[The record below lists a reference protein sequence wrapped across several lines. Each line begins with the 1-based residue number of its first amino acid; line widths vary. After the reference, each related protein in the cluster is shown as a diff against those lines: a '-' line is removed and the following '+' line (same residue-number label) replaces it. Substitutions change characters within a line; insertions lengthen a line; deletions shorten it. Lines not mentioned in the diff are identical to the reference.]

1 MSLQQEP
8 EQVLVLVLV
17 LVLEPAW
24 VLVLA
29 RVLVWVLVRVLGLV
43 LVPAWVQVL
52 VGVLIAATS
61 QAGVWVCRFLESKP
75 ARLAAR
81 LVRWVFRHL
90 VVACA
95 H

>member
-8 EQVLVLVLV
+8 EQVLGLVLEPAWVQVPVGVLEWVLVRVLV

-24 VLVLA
+24 VLVL
-29 RVLVWVLVRVLGLV
+29 
-43 LVPAWVQVL
+43 
-52 VGVLIAATS
+52 VGVLIAVGS
-61 QAGVWVCRFLESKP
+61 QTGVWVCRFLESKP

-81 LVRWVFRHL
+81 LVRLVFRHL

>member
-1 MSLQQEP
+1 MSLQ
-8 EQVLVLVLV
+8 
-17 LVLEPAW
+17 LEPAW
-24 VLVLA
+24 VLV
-29 RVLVWVLVRVLGLV
+29 LV
-43 LVPAWVQVL
+43 LVPAWVQVV
-52 VGVLIAATS
+52 VGVLIAVGS
-61 QAGVWVCRFLESKP
+61 QTGVWVCRFLESKP

>member
-8 EQVLVLVLV
+8 EQALGLG

-24 VLVLA
+24 VLVPA
-29 RVLVWVLVRVLGLV
+29 RVLEWVLVRVLVLV
-43 LVPAWVQVL
+43 LEPAWVQVL

-61 QAGVWVCRFLESKP
+61 QTGVWVCRFLESKP

>member
-8 EQVLVLVLV
+8 EQVLGLG

-29 RVLVWVLVRVLGLV
+29 RVLVWVLVLV

-61 QAGVWVCRFLESKP
+61 QTGVWVCRFLESKP

>member
-8 EQVLVLVLV
+8 EQVLGLVLEPAWVQVPVGVLEWVLVGVLVLV

-24 VLVLA
+24 VLVL
-29 RVLVWVLVRVLGLV
+29 
-43 LVPAWVQVL
+43 
-52 VGVLIAATS
+52 VGVLIAVGS
-61 QAGVWVCRFLESKP
+61 QTGVWVCRFLESKP

-81 LVRWVFRHL
+81 LVRLVFRHL

>member
-8 EQVLVLVLV
+8 EQVLGLG

-24 VLVLA
+24 VQVLA
-29 RVLVWVLVRVLGLV
+29 RVLEWVLVRVLVLV

-52 VGVLIAATS
+52 VGVLIAVGS
-61 QAGVWVCRFLESKP
+61 QTGVWVCRFLESKL

>member
-8 EQVLVLVLV
+8 EQVLG

-29 RVLVWVLVRVLGLV
+29 RVLVWVLVRVLVLV
-43 LVPAWVQVL
+43 LEPAWVQVL
-52 VGVLIAATS
+52 VGVLIAVGS
-61 QAGVWVCRFLESKP
+61 QTGVWVCRFLESKP

>member
-8 EQVLVLVLV
+8 EQVLGLG
-17 LVLEPAW
+17 LVLEPVW

-29 RVLVWVLVRVLGLV
+29 RVLEWVLVRVLVLGLV

-52 VGVLIAATS
+52 VGVLIAVGS
-61 QAGVWVCRFLESKP
+61 QTGVWVCRFLESKP

>member
-8 EQVLVLVLV
+8 EQALGLG

-24 VLVLA
+24 VLVPA
-29 RVLVWVLVRVLGLV
+29 RVLEWVLVRVLVLV
-43 LVPAWVQVL
+43 LEPAWVQVL
-52 VGVLIAATS
+52 VGVLIAVGS
-61 QAGVWVCRFLESKP
+61 QTGMWVCRFLESKP

-81 LVRWVFRHL
+81 VVRWVFRHL

>member
-8 EQVLVLVLV
+8 EQALG

-29 RVLVWVLVRVLGLV
+29 RVLVWVLVRVLVLV

-52 VGVLIAATS
+52 VGVLIAVGS
-61 QAGVWVCRFLESKP
+61 QTGVWVCRFLESKP

>member
-8 EQVLVLVLV
+8 EPEPEQALG

-24 VLVLA
+24 VQVLA
-29 RVLVWVLVRVLGLV
+29 RVLEWVLVRVLVLV
-43 LVPAWVQVL
+43 LEPAWVQVL
-52 VGVLIAATS
+52 VGVLIAVGS
-61 QAGVWVCRFLESKP
+61 QTGVWVCRFLESKP

>member
-8 EQVLVLVLV
+8 EQALGLG

-29 RVLVWVLVRVLGLV
+29 RVLEWVLVRVLGLV
-43 LVPAWVQVL
+43 LEPAWVQVL
-52 VGVLIAATS
+52 VGVLIAVGS
-61 QAGVWVCRFLESKP
+61 QTGVWVCRFLESKP

>member
-8 EQVLVLVLV
+8 EQV

-29 RVLVWVLVRVLGLV
+29 RVLVWVLVPAWVQV

-61 QAGVWVCRFLESKP
+61 QTGVWVCRFLESKP

>member
-8 EQVLVLVLV
+8 AWVLGLGLG

-24 VLVLA
+24 VQVLA
-29 RVLVWVLVRVLGLV
+29 RVLEWVLVRVLVLV
-43 LVPAWVQVL
+43 LEPAWVQVL
-52 VGVLIAATS
+52 VGVLIAVGS
-61 QAGVWVCRFLESKP
+61 QTGVWVCRFLESKP

>member
-8 EQVLVLVLV
+8 EQVLGLG

-29 RVLVWVLVRVLGLV
+29 RVLEQVLVRVL
-43 LVPAWVQVL
+43 AWVLEPVWVLVL

-61 QAGVWVCRFLESKP
+61 QTGVWVGLFLESKP

>member
-8 EQVLVLVLV
+8 EQALGLG

-29 RVLVWVLVRVLGLV
+29 RVLEWVLVRVLV
-43 LVPAWVQVL
+43 LVPVLAWVQVL
-52 VGVLIAATS
+52 VGVLIAVGS
-61 QAGVWVCRFLESKP
+61 QTGVWVCRFLESKP

>member
-8 EQVLVLVLV
+8 EQALG

-24 VLVLA
+24 VQVLA
-29 RVLVWVLVRVLGLV
+29 RVLEWVLVRVLVLV
-43 LVPAWVQVL
+43 LAWVQVL
-52 VGVLIAATS
+52 VGVLIAVGS
-61 QAGVWVCRFLESKP
+61 QTGVWVCRFLESKP

>member
-17 LVLEPAW
+17 PAWVQVPVGVLEWVLVRVLVLVLEPAW
-24 VLVLA
+24 VLVL
-29 RVLVWVLVRVLGLV
+29 
-43 LVPAWVQVL
+43 
-52 VGVLIAATS
+52 VGVLIAVGS
-61 QAGVWVCRFLESKP
+61 QTGVWVCRFLESKP

-81 LVRWVFRHL
+81 LVRLVFRHL

>member
-8 EQVLVLVLV
+8 EQALG

-24 VLVLA
+24 VLVPA
-29 RVLVWVLVRVLGLV
+29 RVLEWVLVRVLVLV
-43 LVPAWVQVL
+43 LEPAWVQVL
-52 VGVLIAATS
+52 VGVLIAVGS
-61 QAGVWVCRFLESKP
+61 QTGVWVCRFLESKP

>member
-8 EQVLVLVLV
+8 EQALG

-24 VLVLA
+24 VQVPA
-29 RVLVWVLVRVLGLV
+29 RVLEWVLVRVLGLV
-43 LVPAWVQVL
+43 LEPAWVQVL
-52 VGVLIAATS
+52 VGVLIAVGS
-61 QAGVWVCRFLESKP
+61 QTGVWVCRFLESKP

>member
-8 EQVLVLVLV
+8 EQVLGLG

-29 RVLVWVLVRVLGLV
+29 RVLVWVLVRVRARV
-43 LVPAWVQVL
+43 LEPAWVLVL

-81 LVRWVFRHL
+81 VVRLVFRHL

>member
-8 EQVLVLVLV
+8 EQALG

-24 VLVLA
+24 VQVLA
-29 RVLVWVLVRVLGLV
+29 RVLVWVLVRVLVLV
-43 LVPAWVQVL
+43 LEPAWVQVL
-52 VGVLIAATS
+52 VGVLIAVGS
-61 QAGVWVCRFLESKP
+61 QTGVWVCRFLESKP

>member
-8 EQVLVLVLV
+8 EQVLGLG

-24 VLVLA
+24 VQVLA
-29 RVLVWVLVRVLGLV
+29 RVLVRVLV
-43 LVPAWVQVL
+43 LVLEPAWVQVL
-52 VGVLIAATS
+52 VGVLIAVGS
-61 QAGVWVCRFLESKP
+61 QTGVWVCRFLESKP

>member
-8 EQVLVLVLV
+8 EQVLGLV

-24 VLVLA
+24 VQVLA
-29 RVLVWVLVRVLGLV
+29 RVLEWVLVRVLGLV
-43 LVPAWVQVL
+43 LEPAKVL
-52 VGVLIAATS
+52 VLARVLIAATS

>member
-8 EQVLVLVLV
+8 EQVLGLG
-17 LVLEPAW
+17 LVLEPVW

-29 RVLVWVLVRVLGLV
+29 RVLVWVLVRVLVLV
-43 LVPAWVQVL
+43 LEPAWVQVL

-75 ARLAAR
+75 ARLAVR

>member
-8 EQVLVLVLV
+8 EQVLGLAW
-17 LVLEPAW
+17 VLEPAW

-29 RVLVWVLVRVLGLV
+29 RVLVWVLVRVLVLV
-43 LVPAWVQVL
+43 LVPAWVLVL

-61 QAGVWVCRFLESKP
+61 QTGVWVCRFLESKP
-75 ARLAAR
+75 ARLVAR
-81 LVRWVFRHL
+81 LVRLVFRHL

>member
-8 EQVLVLVLV
+8 EQVLGLG

-29 RVLVWVLVRVLGLV
+29 RVLVWVLVRVLVLV
-43 LVPAWVQVL
+43 LVPAWVLVL
-52 VGVLIAATS
+52 VGVLIAVGS
-61 QAGVWVCRFLESKP
+61 QTGVWVCRFLESKP

>member
-8 EQVLVLVLV
+8 EQVLG

-24 VLVLA
+24 VQVLA
-29 RVLVWVLVRVLGLV
+29 RVLEWVLVRV

-52 VGVLIAATS
+52 VGVLIAVGS
-61 QAGVWVCRFLESKP
+61 QTGVWVCRFLESKP

>member
-8 EQVLVLVLV
+8 EQALGLG

-29 RVLVWVLVRVLGLV
+29 RVLVWVLVRVLVLV

-52 VGVLIAATS
+52 VGVLIAVGS
-61 QAGVWVCRFLESKP
+61 QTGVWVCRFLESKP

>member
-8 EQVLVLVLV
+8 EQALG

-24 VLVLA
+24 VQVLA
-29 RVLVWVLVRVLGLV
+29 RVLEWVLVPAWVLV
-43 LVPAWVQVL
+43 LVPAWVQVM
-52 VGVLIAATS
+52 VGVLIAVGS
-61 QAGVWVCRFLESKP
+61 QTGVWVYRFLESKP

>member
-8 EQVLVLVLV
+8 EQVLVLGLG

-43 LVPAWVQVL
+43 LVPAWVLVL

-75 ARLAAR
+75 ARLAAW

>member
-8 EQVLVLVLV
+8 EQALG

-24 VLVLA
+24 VLVPA
-29 RVLVWVLVRVLGLV
+29 RVLEWVLVRVLVLV

-52 VGVLIAATS
+52 VGVLIAVGS
-61 QAGVWVCRFLESKP
+61 QTGVWVCRFLESKP

>member
-8 EQVLVLVLV
+8 EQVLGLG

-24 VLVLA
+24 VQVLA
-29 RVLVWVLVRVLGLV
+29 RVLEWVLVRVLMLV

-52 VGVLIAATS
+52 VGVLIAVGS
-61 QAGVWVCRFLESKP
+61 QTGVWVCRFLESKP

>member
-8 EQVLVLVLV
+8 EQALGLG
-17 LVLEPAW
+17 LVLEPAR

-29 RVLVWVLVRVLGLV
+29 RVLEWVLVRVLGLV
-43 LVPAWVQVL
+43 LEPAWVQVL
-52 VGVLIAATS
+52 VGVLIAVGS
-61 QAGVWVCRFLESKP
+61 QTGVWVCRFLESKP

>member
-8 EQVLVLVLV
+8 EQALGLG

-29 RVLVWVLVRVLGLV
+29 RVLEWVLVRVLVLV
-43 LVPAWVQVL
+43 LVPAWVLVL
-52 VGVLIAATS
+52 VGVLIAVGS
-61 QAGVWVCRFLESKP
+61 QTGVWVCRFLESKP

-81 LVRWVFRHL
+81 LVRLVFRHL

>member
-8 EQVLVLVLV
+8 EQVLG

-29 RVLVWVLVRVLGLV
+29 RVLVWVLVRVLVLV
-43 LVPAWVQVL
+43 LVPAWVLVL
-52 VGVLIAATS
+52 VGVLIAVGS
-61 QAGVWVCRFLESKP
+61 QTGVWVCRFLESKP

>member
-8 EQVLVLVLV
+8 EQVLG

-29 RVLVWVLVRVLGLV
+29 RVLVWVLVRVLVLV

-52 VGVLIAATS
+52 VGVLIAVGS
-61 QAGVWVCRFLESKP
+61 QTGVWVCRFLESKP